1 METDVSKIANSRK
14 QLVSAV
20 AKKAKISDEQAEVV
34 VNQTIAEMV
43 SPFVLQRPGSEVAL
57 LDNSCTNNC
66 KKPSDIGGEV
76 INPAAGGQ
84 IG

>member
-1 METDVSKIANSRK
+1 METEVSKVANSRK

-34 VNQTIAEMV
+34 VNETIAEMV

-57 LDNSCTNNC
+57 LDNSCRNNC
-66 KKPSDIGGEV
+66 KEPSLIGSEV
-76 INPAAGGQ
+76 INPAAGGR